1 MKELAGS
8 PIDDDSY
15 ELLVLQG
22 LRALLGDERAQ
33 KAMVD
38 QQNDSAAA
46 SEQIMAE
53 AQARYDALTSEQR
66 EAPEKTRERVKVR
79 ELAGKLISGN
89 RYELLVLQ
97 GLQALLGDDEAQRE
111 MIGLQS
117 TNPAACEQVMAEA
130 QARYDTLTPE
140 QREDPKK
147 ILEQVAANVV
157 KLNVEF
163 KFKTL
168 GKSIKKITILSII
181 RSIPKVL
188 KSLFIKQ

>member
-46 SEQIMAE
+46 
-53 AQARYDALTSEQR
+53 
-66 EAPEKTRERVKVR
+66 
-79 ELAGKLISGN
+79 
-89 RYELLVLQ
+89 
-97 GLQALLGDDEAQRE
+97 
-111 MIGLQS
+111 
-117 TNPAACEQVMAEA
+117 CEQVMAEA
-130 QARYDTLTPE
+130 QARYDALTPE

-147 ILEQVAANVV
+147 ILEQVAASVV

-188 KSLFIKQ
+188 KSFFIKQ